1 MARKSPLENA
11 IRRNDLERVRRLLA
25 EDLSLLDAPIDGA
38 DPIFLATTL
47 RRAEIVQVM
56 IDAGADISVTE
67 SLGRRTPIHF
77 AATNGDIGTVE
88 LLLRHGADPNARD
101 AQGMTPLHVCVEYN
115 AGCEPAIIG
124 FLASRGADVDAKDDV
139 GLTPL
144 HYAACRGA
152 ADTDALIRAGADVNA
167 AAPDGSTP
175 LRRAAFGHNEEQIR
189 LLAGAGADLNVPNKD
204 GLTPLIEAVDRL
216 TLREARRLAK
226 VPEKRGPAPKLR
238 SAAEVLLDCG
248 AELDVYSA
256 AVLGRLNLVRRFVDE
271 APALVRRRFY
281 LGRTLLHA
289 ATRLAQRPLM
299 KFLLDRG
306 AGANARDDHG
316 NTPLDSAAFWGHA
329 QALEMLLKKYASTE
343 AAEGNYPPLFW
354 AADMGNRRSALKLI
368 AAGADVRATLPD
380 GQTPLHAAAEKGLL
394 DVARELIRRGADVN
408 STEQSG
414 RTPLLNALEHG
425 RDDLACLLIESGADV
440 GGRGGAAH
448 SPLYAAARHGCVRAA
463 QEIVSRGAPL
473 EATGQDGATPM
484 HEAAAR
490 DVVGI
495 IEALVAAGAKIDA
508 RDGNGRTPLHYAEP
522 EAAEWLIRAGAEIE
536 ARDKDGRTPL
546 HYMSPGVYAPKLA
559 ILLRHGAD
567 IDAMDNQGRTAL
579 HIVAED
585 GDRNG
590 LETLLEHNPNVNAR
604 DDKGYTPLGC
614 ALRARR
620 RQAAQLLRQRGG
632 VE

>member
-1 MARKSPLENA
+1 VARKSPLENA
-11 IRRNDLERVRRLLA
+11 IRRNDPERVRRLLA
-25 EDLSLLDAPIDGA
+25 EDPSVLDAPIDGA
-38 DPIFLATTL
+38 DPIFLATSL
-47 RRAEIVQVM
+47 RRTEIVKVM
-56 IDAGADISVTE
+56 IDAGADISATE
-67 SLGRRTPIHF
+67 SLCRRTPIHL
-77 AATNGDIGTVE
+77 AAFSGDPGTVE
-88 LLLRHGADPNARD
+88 LLLHHGADPNARD
-101 AQGMTPLHVCVEYN
+101 AQGMTPLHVRVEYN
-115 AGCEPAIIG
+115 AGCEPGIIG
-124 FLASRGADVDAKDDV
+124 LLASGGADVDAKDDA
-139 GLTPL
+139 GQTPL
-144 HYAACRGA
+144 HYAAFRSA
-152 ADTDALIRAGADVNA
+152 ADTDALIKAGADVNA

-175 LRRAAFGHNEEQIR
+175 LRHAAFGHNEEQIR
-189 LLAGAGADLNVPNKD
+189 LLAKAGADLDASNEG

-216 TLREARRLAK
+216 TLREARRLALA
-226 VPEKRGPAPKLR
+226 PDKRGRPPKFR

-271 APALVRRRFY
+271 APELVRRRFY

-289 ATRLAQRPLM
+289 ATRLAQRSLM

-306 AGANARDDHG
+306 ADANATDDQG
-316 NTPLDSAAFWGHA
+316 STPLESAAFWGHA
-329 QALEMLLKKYASTE
+329 QALEMLLKKHASTE
-343 AAEGNYPPLFW
+343 APEGEYPPLFW
-354 AADMGNRRSALKLI
+354 AAYMGNRRSALKLI
-368 AAGADVRATLPD
+368 AAGADVRVTLPD
-380 GQTPLHAAAEKGLL
+380 GKTPLHAAAEKGLL

-408 STEQSG
+408 AADQSG

-440 GGRGGAAH
+440 VGRGGW
-448 SPLYAAARHGCVRAA
+448 SPLHAAARHGCARAV
-463 QEIVSRGAPL
+463 EMMVTRGATV
-473 EATGQDGATPM
+473 EATDEDGATPM
-484 HEAAAR
+484 HEASAR
-490 DVVGI
+490 DEI
-495 IEALVAAGAKIDA
+495 RIMATLAAAGAKIDS

-546 HYMSPGVYAPKLA
+546 HYMSPGFYAPKLGT
-559 ILLRHGAD
+559 LLRHGAD

-585 GDRNG
+585 GGRNG

-604 DDKGYTPLGC
+604 DDRGYTPLGC